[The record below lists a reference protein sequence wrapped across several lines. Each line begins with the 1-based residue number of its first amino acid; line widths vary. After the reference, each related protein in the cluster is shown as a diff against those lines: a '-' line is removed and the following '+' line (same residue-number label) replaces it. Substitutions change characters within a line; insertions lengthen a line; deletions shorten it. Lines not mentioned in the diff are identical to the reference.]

1 MYTFIR
7 KNKKY
12 RKNLEIFWNVIIY
25 VKVPVLTAALPCG
38 FACRN
43 SLPGRRLTMGGD
55 GAILFK
61 ITCVGNERSRG

>member
-7 KNKKY
+7 KNKKIPKEF
-12 RKNLEIFWNVIIY
+12 RNILEYDNICYAPRPWGSA
-25 VKVPVLTAALPCG
+25 VLWFC
-38 FACRN
+38 
-43 SLPGRRLTMGGD
+43 LPGRRLTMGGD

>member
-1 MYTFIR
+1 M
-7 KNKKY
+7 
-12 RKNLEIFWNVIIY
+12 IIY